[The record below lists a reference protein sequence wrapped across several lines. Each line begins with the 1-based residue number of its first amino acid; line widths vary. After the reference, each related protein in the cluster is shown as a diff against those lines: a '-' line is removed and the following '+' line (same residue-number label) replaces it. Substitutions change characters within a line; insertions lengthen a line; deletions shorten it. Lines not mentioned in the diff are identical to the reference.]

1 MTFREAVTVM
11 LRRLIFPVIL
21 GLAGCA
27 ILISLGSWQVKRQ
40 LWKNDV
46 LAGIEAGIAADP
58 VALPPEGEGAVYL
71 PVAVRG
77 TLTGEYLRVL
87 VSRKQIGPGHR
98 IIAVLDTGERRVL
111 TDLGFVRDGAAL
123 PEPRGAVAFAANL
136 HRPAEVDGYTPA
148 PDLAKNLWF
157 ARDVPAMA
165 AALTTEATFVVARE
179 TVVPGIE
186 AMPLDTSG
194 IPNDHLQYAV
204 TWFLLALVWAGMTGL
219 LIWRISQRR
228 S

>member
-1 MTFREAVTVM
+1 M
-11 LRRLIFPVIL
+11 LRRLIFPVLL

-27 ILISLGSWQVKRQ
+27 ILISLGTWQVQRQ
-40 LWKNDV
+40 IWKNGV

-58 VALPPEGEGAVYL
+58 VALPPEGQGEVYL
-71 PVAVRG
+71 PVAVSGR
-77 TLTGEYLRVL
+77 LTGEYLRVL

-111 TDLGFVRDGAAL
+111 ADLGFIRDGGAL
-123 PEPRGAVAFAANL
+123 PQIAGDHSFAANL
-136 HRPAEVDGYTPA
+136 HRPQEVDAYTPA
-148 PDLAKNLWF
+148 PDRAANLWF
-157 ARDVPAMA
+157 ARDVEAMA
-165 AALTTEATFVVARE
+165 QALNTEATFVVARE

-194 IPNDHLQYAV
+194 IPNDHLQYAI
-204 TWFLLALVWAGMTGL
+204 TWFLLATVWAGMTGL

>member
-1 MTFREAVTVM
+1 M

-27 ILISLGSWQVKRQ
+27 ILIALGTWQVQRQ
-40 LWKNDV
+40 LWKNDI
-46 LAGIEAGIAADP
+46 LAVIEAGIAAEP
-58 VALPPEGEGAVYL
+58 VPLPSEGQGEIYL
-71 PVAVRG
+71 PVAVSG
-77 TLTGEYLRVL
+77 ELTGEYLRVL

-98 IIAVLDTGERRVL
+98 IIAVLDMGGRRVL
-111 TDLGFVRDGAAL
+111 TDLGFIRDGAPL
-123 PEPRGAVAFAANL
+123 PPVTGQHTFTANL
-136 HRPAEVDGYTPA
+136 HRPSEVDAYTPA
-148 PDLAKNLWF
+148 PDRAANLWF
-157 ARDVPAMA
+157 ARDVAAMA
-165 AALTTEATFVVARE
+165 AELKTEATFVVARE

-204 TWFLLALVWAGMTGL
+204 TWFLLATVWAGMTGL